1 MSSVAKRPDGRWRAR
16 YRDEAG
22 QEHARHFTRK
32 IDAER
37 WVATQTADL
46 ARGEWIDPRQGRM
59 TFEQYATEWAKAQ
72 VWRPKTASRVEST
85 LRLHLLPA
93 LGTRPIS
100 AVRATE
106 VQAFVRGL
114 SAHMEPSSVRTV
126 YTVLR
131 GVFRAA
137 TLDRVITSS
146 PCVRIT
152 LPTAAP
158 KGLLIPEAVTV
169 HALAD
174 ALPPHLRAVVYVA
187 AGLGLRPGECFG
199 LDLADVD
206 FLRRSVRVAR
216 QLDAARKL
224 TPLKT
229 PSSYRTVPLPQAV
242 ADELAQH
249 LASSG
254 LTPGGGGLIFRASD
268 GQPVTRNS
276 FERMWRNAAGTVGAI
291 GLRLHDLRHAY
302 ASALIVAGE
311 SVKVVQQRMG
321 HASAMVTLDV
331 YGHLWP
337 DSDDKTRSAVDAF
350 LGAGADSLRTA
361 ETKAQVSG
369 ADPRFLK

>member
-1 MSSVAKRPDGRWRAR
+1 MASIARRPDGQWRAR

-22 QEHARHFTRK
+22 RETSRHFTRK
-32 IDAER
+32 VDAQR
-37 WVATQTADL
+37 WLDETTA
-46 ARGEWIDPRQGRM
+46 AMVTGQYVDPRAGRVS
-59 TFEQYATEWAKAQ
+59 FEQYATAWAAAQ
-72 VWRPKTASRVEST
+72 VWRQKTAGRVEGA
-85 LRLHLLPA
+85 LRLHLVPA
-93 LGTRPIS
+93 FGARPLAS
-100 AVRATE
+100 VRPTE

-114 SAHMEPSSVRTV
+114 SAKMEPSSVRTI

-137 TLDRVITSS
+137 LLDRVITAS

-152 LPTAAP
+152 LPTSAP
-158 KGLLIPEAVTV
+158 KALSIPEASTV
-169 HALAD
+169 HALAE
-174 ALPPHLRAVVYVA
+174 ALPPRYRAVVYVA

-206 FLRRSVRVAR
+206 FLRRSVTLVR
-216 QLDAARKL
+216 QLDAARNL
-224 TPLKT
+224 APLKT

-242 ADELAQH
+242 ADELARH
-249 LASSG
+249 LALFG
-254 LTPGGGGLIFRASD
+254 KGGLIFQAPD
-268 GQPVTRNS
+268 GRPVTRNS
-276 FERMWRNAAGTVGAI
+276 FERTWRNAAVSVGAP
-291 GLRLHDLRHAY
+291 GLRLHDMRHAY

-337 DSDDKTRSAVDAF
+337 DSDEKTRSAVDAF